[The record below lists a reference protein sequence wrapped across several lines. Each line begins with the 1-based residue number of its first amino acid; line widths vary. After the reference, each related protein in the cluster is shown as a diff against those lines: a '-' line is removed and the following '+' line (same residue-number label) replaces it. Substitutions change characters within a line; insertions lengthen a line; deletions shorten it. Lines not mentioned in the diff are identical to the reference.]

1 MKFKWDKKYLY
12 WGVTALIVLAI
23 TVLFNFLLNNNLA
36 IRTAI
41 SKLVRILLP
50 IILGFVFAFL
60 VNPLMKWFEESV
72 FSLFD
77 KKAPDRMLLPKWK
90 KNLYRIL
97 AMILSYIV
105 ILVLIASFVIAVIP
119 QISESIINIS
129 VLFPKYKEN
138 FMTWFDG
145 LTRKY
150 PEIYKYL
157 GNYIKENE
165 EIIDNWT
172 DTTLVPWL
180 TTLAS
185 KSSVYLLSFFK
196 ALKDIVIG
204 FIVSIYVLS
213 KKELFKGQAKKI
225 VYSIFN
231 VKNGNI
237 IIKNTRMASDKFS
250 GFIIGK
256 IVDSLIIGFLCFI
269 GCSIIKIEYPV
280 LIGLIIGVTNIIPFF
295 GPIIGAIPCLLLL
308 LIINPIHALYF
319 LIFVIILQQLDGN
332 FIGPKILGSS
342 TGISSFWVIFA
353 ITVFGGFWG
362 IPGMI
367 IGVPLMAVIYTLIQ
381 SALDITLKNKE
392 LSKDTNDYIYLD
404 HIDNENKEFIE
415 RELPSIL
422 MAKKKAEKKKL
433 AEDKKKE
440 KELKRQEK
448 LQNKEKASENDKNV
462 VDKENIAEN
471 DEKTNTNE
479 EKS

>member
-12 WGVTALIVLAI
+12 WGVTALVVLAI
-23 TVLFNFLLNNNLA
+23 AVLFNFLLNNNLA

-41 SKLVRILLP
+41 VKLIKILLP

-60 VNPLMKWFEESV
+60 VNPLMKWFEVSV
-72 FSLFD
+72 FSIFD
-77 KKAPDRMLLPKWK
+77 KNAPDRVLLPKWK

-97 AMILSYIV
+97 AMVFSYLV
-105 ILVLIASFVIAVIP
+105 ILVLTACFIVAVIP

-138 FMTWFDG
+138 FMIWFDG

-172 DTTLVPWL
+172 DTTFVPWL
-180 TTLAS
+180 TTMAS
-185 KSSVYLLSFFK
+185 KSSVYLLTFFK

-225 VYSIFN
+225 VYSVFN

-237 IIKNTRMASDKFS
+237 VIKNVRMASDKFS

-256 IVDSLIIGFLCFI
+256 IVDSLIIGILCFI
-269 GCSIIKIEYPV
+269 GCSIIRIEYPV
-280 LIGLIIGVTNIIPFF
+280 LIALIIGVTNIIPFC

-308 LIINPIHALYF
+308 LVINPVHALYF

-332 FIGPKILGSS
+332 LIGPKILGSS

-353 ITVFGGFWG
+353 ITIFGGFWG

-381 SALDITLKNKE
+381 SILEITLKNKE
-392 LSKDTNDYIYLD
+392 LSRDTNDYIYLD
-404 HIDNENKEFIE
+404 HIDNENKDFID
-415 RELPSIL
+415 RELPSVVIAKQKEL
-422 MAKKKAEKKKL
+422 KKNQAEEKKKARELKKQPKASKNEKSEVK
-433 AEDKKKE
+433 DE
-440 KELKRQEK
+440 KETE
-448 LQNKEKASENDKNV
+448 
-462 VDKENIAEN
+462 
-471 DEKTNTNE
+471 NE
-479 EKS
+479 EKSE

>member
-23 TVLFNFLLNNNLA
+23 VVLFNFLLNNNLA
-36 IRTAI
+36 IRNAI
-41 SKLVRILLP
+41 TKLVKILLP

-60 VNPLMKWFEESV
+60 VNPLMKWFEISV
-72 FSLFD
+72 FSIFD
-77 KKAPDRMLLPKWK
+77 KNAPDRVLLPKWK

-97 AMILSYIV
+97 AMVFSYLV
-105 ILVLIASFVIAVIP
+105 ILVLTACVIVAVIP

-138 FMTWFDG
+138 FMIWFDG

-172 DTTLVPWL
+172 DTTFVPWL
-180 TTLAS
+180 TTMAS
-185 KSSVYLLSFFK
+185 KSSVYLLTFFK

-225 VYSIFN
+225 VYSVFN

-237 IIKNTRMASDKFS
+237 VIKNVRMASDKFS

-256 IVDSLIIGFLCFI
+256 IVDSLIIGILCFI
-269 GCSIIKIEYPV
+269 GCSIIRIEYPV
-280 LIGLIIGVTNIIPFF
+280 LIALIIGVTNIIPFF

-308 LIINPIHALYF
+308 LVINPVHALYF

-332 FIGPKILGSS
+332 LIGPKILGSS

-353 ITVFGGFWG
+353 ITIFGGFWG

-381 SALDITLKNKE
+381 SILEITLKNKE
-392 LSKDTNDYIYLD
+392 LSRDTNDYIYLD
-404 HIDNENKEFIE
+404 HIDNENKDFID
-415 RELPSIL
+415 RELPSVIIAKQKEL
-422 MAKKKAEKKKL
+422 KKNQAEEKKKAR
-433 AEDKKKE
+433 
-440 KELKRQEK
+440 ELKKQA
-448 LQNKEKASENDKNV
+448 KASE
-462 VDKENIAEN
+462 KEETKAEAGK
-471 DEKTNTNE
+471 EPVNE
-479 EKS
+479 EKNE

>member
-12 WGVTALIVLAI
+12 WGVTALVVLAI
-23 TVLFNFLLNNNLA
+23 VVLFNFLLNNNLA
-36 IRTAI
+36 IRNAI
-41 SKLVRILLP
+41 TKLVKILLP

-72 FSLFD
+72 FSIFD
-77 KKAPDRMLLPKWK
+77 KQAPNRRLLPKWK

-97 AMILSYIV
+97 AMVFSYLV
-105 ILVLIASFVIAVIP
+105 ILVLTACFVVAVIP
-119 QISESIINIS
+119 QISESIVNIS
-129 VLFPKYKEN
+129 ILFPKYKDN
-138 FMTWFDG
+138 FMVWFDQ

-185 KSSVYLLSFFK
+185 KSSVYLLTFFK

-225 VYSIFN
+225 VYSVFN
-231 VKNGNI
+231 VKNGNVV
-237 IIKNTRMASDKFS
+237 IKNVRMASDKFS

-256 IVDSLIIGFLCFI
+256 IVDSMIIGVLCFI
-269 GCSIIKIEYPV
+269 GCSIIGIEYPV
-280 LIGLIIGVTNIIPFF
+280 LLALIIGVTNIIPFF

-308 LIINPIHALYF
+308 LVINPVHALYF
-319 LIFVIILQQLDGN
+319 LIFVVILQQLDGN

-353 ITVFGGFWG
+353 ITIFGGFWG

-381 SALDITLKNKE
+381 STLDITLRNKE
-392 LSKDTNDYIYLD
+392 LSRDTNDYIYLD

-415 RELPSIL
+415 RELTSVIL
-422 MAKKKAEKKKL
+422 AKKKEEKKRLAEEKKKAREL
-433 AEDKKKE
+433 KNQAKASKNEKSEVKNE
-440 KELKRQEK
+440 KEPE
-448 LQNKEKASENDKNV
+448 
-462 VDKENIAEN
+462 
-471 DEKTNTNE
+471 NE
-479 EKS
+479 EKSE